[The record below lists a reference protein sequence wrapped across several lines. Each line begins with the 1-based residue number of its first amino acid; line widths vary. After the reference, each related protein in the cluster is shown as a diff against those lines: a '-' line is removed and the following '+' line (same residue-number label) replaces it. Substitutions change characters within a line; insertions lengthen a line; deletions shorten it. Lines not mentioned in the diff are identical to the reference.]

1 MYKERIKEFMV
12 MGGDRPEDTEL
23 INFIPFQ
30 VRSSLGL
37 NITSSVFA
45 ISGIIISSLSPGIYS
60 FHFYYCAYRNSSESC
75 HMTMSILIVSGF
87 CFHGT
92 MVEARLGQTDPTKLR
107 ATLLNCRTNL
117 RSQKPQRTLSNLY
130 LGVRVTSHTHT
141 PGYNETKR
149 EKKNAGKY
157 RESHSH
163 SLGRINCI
171 IFQVKFHESWAL
183 FIYTKQLHEG
193 HW

>member
-60 FHFYYCAYRNSSESC
+60 FHFYYCAYRNTSESC

-149 EKKNAGKY
+149 EKKM
-157 RESHSH
+157 
-163 SLGRINCI
+163 
-171 IFQVKFHESWAL
+171 QVNIGNHILTPQAE
-183 FIYTKQLHEG
+183 
-193 HW
+193 